1 MRKKWF
7 AALCALALLCSCV
20 LVLLGPAS
28 AASRRTIY
36 FTAVNDTVMEL
47 RDETMPF
54 SSGGEIYVPY
64 TMFDPNTTGI
74 QLGVYASFGSNVAV
88 FYGRTSGAL
97 IFDLSQDTATSSTG
111 IKYTKRAIRH
121 NSTVFVPVDLVVKY
135 FDLSWSILVY
145 PGSGMVVRVKNS
157 SAQIADESFITAGGH
172 ILESRYNAYLK
183 ESGLLST
190 PEPPPSPSP
199 SPSPSPTAP
208 VVLPFRPPVTTTEQP
223 TASPSPSDPAP
234 SESVPE
240 QPEGGDVYVAVKCTP
255 GGDTAALAAA
265 LDARES
271 RGVFFFPVEE
281 LARRDGEIRA
291 LAAGGHKIGLLLDT
305 GGPDTR
311 EAQAQHGSELLSHI
325 LRAHADIALTADGSE
340 APEGW
345 LAWPVTV
352 DGTAGERSSALQM
365 EEVLRDA
372 VRAGDTFLLLD
383 DSAQTAG
390 LVSGLLTRMETEGC
404 AFRLSLEPMLAAF
417 S

>member
-7 AALCALALLCSCV
+7 AALCALVLLASCALG
-20 LVLLGPAS
+20 LLGPAS
-28 AASRRTIY
+28 AASRKTTY
-36 FTAVNDTVMEL
+36 FTAINDTVMEL

-74 QLGVYASFGSNVAV
+74 QLGVYASCGNNVAV

-111 IKYTKRAIRH
+111 TKYTKRAIRH

-135 FDLSWSILVY
+135 FGLNWSILVY
-145 PGSGMVVRVKNS
+145 PSRGIIVRVKNA
-157 SAQIADESFITAGGH
+157 SAQIPDETFITVGDH
-172 ILESRYNAYLK
+172 ILESRYNTYLK

-190 PEPPPSPSP
+190 PEPSPAPSVSVGPKPPPYSQLVPSP
-199 SPSPSPTAP
+199 
-208 VVLPFRPPVTTTEQP
+208 PP
-223 TASPSPSDPAP
+223 ASPSPSSDPDPAQSDDP
-234 SESVPE
+234 PK
-240 QPEGGDVYVAVKCTP
+240 PEGGDVYVAVKCTH

-265 LDARES
+265 LDGRGS
-271 RGVFFFPVEE
+271 RGVFFFPMEE

-291 LAAGGHKIGLLLDT
+291 LAAGGHKVGLLLDA
-305 GGPDTR
+305 GEPDAR
-311 EAQAQHGSELLSHI
+311 EAQAQRGSELLAHI
-325 LRAHADIALTADGSE
+325 LRAHTDIALTADGTE

-352 DGTAGERSSALQM
+352 DGTAGERSSALQA
-365 EEVLRDA
+365 EDILRDA
-372 VRAGDTFLLLD
+372 VRAEDCFLLLD

-390 LVSGLLTRMETEGC
+390 LASGLLEQMEAEGC
-404 AFRLSLEPMLAAF
+404 TFRLSLEPMLAAL

>member
-7 AALCALALLCSCV
+7 AALCALVLLCSCV
-20 LVLLGPAS
+20 LGLLGPAS
-28 AASRRTIY
+28 AASRRAIY

-64 TMFDPNTTGI
+64 TIFDPNTTGI

-97 IFDLSQDTATSSTG
+97 IFDLSQDTVTSSTG

-121 NSTVFVPVDLVVKY
+121 NSTVFVPVDLVVK
-135 FDLSWSILVY
+135 FFNLSWSILVY
-145 PGSGMVVRVKNS
+145 PGSGMVVRVKNA
-157 SAQIADESFITAGGH
+157 SAQIADEVFITAGGH
-172 ILESRYNAYLK
+172 ILESRYNTYLK
-183 ESGLLST
+183 ESGLPA
-190 PEPPPSPSP
+190 PEPSS
-199 SPSPSPTAP
+199 SQGPTGT
-208 VVLPFRPPVTTTEQP
+208 VVLPFKPPAVTTEQP

-234 SESVPE
+234 SENEPE
-240 QPEGGDVYVAVKCTP
+240 QPKGGDVYVAVKCTP
-255 GGDTAALAAA
+255 GGDAVALAAA
-265 LDARES
+265 LDGRGS

-352 DGTAGERSSALQM
+352 DGTAGERSSSLQT
-365 EEVLRDA
+365 EDILRDA

-383 DSAQTAG
+383 DSAQTAA
-390 LVSGLLTRMETEGC
+390 LAPGLLNQMEEEGC
-404 AFRLSLEPMLAAF
+404 VFRLSLEPMLASF